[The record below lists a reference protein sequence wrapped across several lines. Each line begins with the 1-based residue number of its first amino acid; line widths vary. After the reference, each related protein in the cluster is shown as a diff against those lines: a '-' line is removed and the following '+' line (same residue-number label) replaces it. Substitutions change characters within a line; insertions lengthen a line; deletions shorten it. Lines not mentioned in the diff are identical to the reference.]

1 MEKVLIVFITN
12 LFKLIYYIIDN
23 VLMLIALPF
32 ILIVILIAKIFKLDI
47 F

>member
-23 VLMLIALPF
+23 ILILIALPF
-32 ILIVILIAKIFKLDI
+32 ILIAILIDKIFKLD
-47 F
+47 FF